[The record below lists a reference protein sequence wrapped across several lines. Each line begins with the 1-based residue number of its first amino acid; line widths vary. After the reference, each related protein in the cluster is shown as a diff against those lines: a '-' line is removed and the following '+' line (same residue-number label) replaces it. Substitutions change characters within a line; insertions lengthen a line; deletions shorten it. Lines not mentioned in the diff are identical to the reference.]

1 MNDEKVKLITSF
13 QQFFIVQLAT
23 TPALKSK
30 VYHLRYRVYCDEFG
44 YEPVELF
51 PDQEETDEFD
61 AHALHCLIMHRLSG
75 LPAGC
80 VRMVPS
86 YVDGELLP
94 LPLEKHC
101 VGSLDQE
108 RVDQM
113 NLDRKTV
120 CEISR
125 LAVDRVFRRRA
136 GEELTRFGEVEG
148 LEVTNQERRTF
159 PSIAIAAFLAA
170 TAMTDL
176 TGKTNIFAM
185 MEPFLP
191 RMMKRSGIIFEK
203 VGSDMDF
210 RGIRAPYFIQTE
222 SALTHMQE
230 DLRNLYDWIYHQM
243 KEQYHAAYQDR

>member
-1 MNDEKVKLITSF
+1 MNDEKIKLTTSF
-13 QQFFIVQLAT
+13 QQFFTVELAT
-23 TPALKSK
+23 TTELKSK
-30 VYHLRYRVYCDEFG
+30 VYHVRYRVYCDEFG

-51 PDQEETDEFD
+51 PDEEETDEFD
-61 AHALHCLIMHRLSG
+61 GHSLHCLIMHKQSG

-86 YVDGELLP
+86 EVDGELLP

-101 VGSLDQE
+101 AESLDQE
-108 RVDQM
+108 QVDQL
-113 NLDRKTV
+113 NLDRRTV

-148 LEVTNQERRTF
+148 LDVSHQERRTF
-159 PSIAIAAFLAA
+159 SLIAIAAFLAA

-176 TGKTNIFAM
+176 SGKTNVFAM

-203 VGSDMDF
+203 VGFDMDF

-222 SALTHMQE
+222 SALTYMQE
-230 DLRNLYDWIYHQM
+230 DLRDLYDWIYRQL
-243 KEQYHAAYQDR
+243 KQQYSDAYEK